1 MALSFIFMSR
11 LTILV
16 SYDRI
21 LLEQRSNTDFRRIR
35 EDDDDIEGK

>member
-1 MALSFIFMSR
+1 MRSLS
-11 LTILV
+11 ILV

-21 LLEQRSNTDFRRIR
+21 LLEQRSNADFRRIR